1 MDAKSL
7 AIPGRPQ
14 GIKMKEL
21 SGMKR
26 VFGAILKGIQAGEM
40 ILALVSLA
48 AATLLI
54 IAQVL
59 NRYWLRFE
67 IMWLSDLALYAFIFF
82 MFIAFAAATWK
93 EGHVSVDLVKNQVF
107 KNRPVWGAAYRVFL
121 VVLSMVILGSL
132 FFPLTPFMKR
142 AIQYSEYGTLVRWF
156 NTSWLMIWL
165 FISFVL
171 VMIHLFVLLRRD
183 LRELAKTKSREPGKR
198 E

>member
-1 MDAKSL
+1 
-7 AIPGRPQ
+7 
-14 GIKMKEL
+14 
-21 SGMKR
+21 MKR
-26 VFGAILKGIQAGEM
+26 FFGAILKGIQAGEM
-40 ILALVSLA
+40 ILALASLT

-82 MFIAFAAATWK
+82 MFTAFAAATWK

-107 KNRPVWGAAYRVFL
+107 KNRPVWAATYRVFL
-121 VVLSMVILGSL
+121 VILSMVILGSL

-142 AIQYSEYGTLVRWF
+142 AIQYPEYGTLVRWF

-165 FISFVL
+165 FIAFVL

-183 LRELAKTKSREPGKR
+183 LRELAKAKPPETVKKG
-198 E
+198 